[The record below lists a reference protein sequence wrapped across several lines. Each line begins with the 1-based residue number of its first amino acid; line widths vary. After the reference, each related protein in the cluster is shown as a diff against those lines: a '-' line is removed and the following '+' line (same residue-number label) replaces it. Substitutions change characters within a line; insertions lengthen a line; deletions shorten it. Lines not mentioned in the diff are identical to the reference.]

1 MWFFYHV
8 LRLAISMADV
18 LAKQGVD
25 SLSMGGP
32 IYVIVLCGV
41 YLFCGLSSV
50 MVS

>member
-25 SLSMGGP
+25 SLF
-32 IYVIVLCGV
+32 YVIVLCGV
-41 YLFCGLSSV
+41 YLFCKLSSV